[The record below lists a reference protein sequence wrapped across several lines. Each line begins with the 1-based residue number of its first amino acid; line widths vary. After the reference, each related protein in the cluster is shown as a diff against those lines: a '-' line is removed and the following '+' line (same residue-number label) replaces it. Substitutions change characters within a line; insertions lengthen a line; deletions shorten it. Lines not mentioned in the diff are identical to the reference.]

1 MEELKLQ
8 TPVSVGRSKVEVSPD
23 DKVFVLGSCFADNIG
38 EKMTDLGF
46 KACVNPFGTLYN
58 PVSVCN
64 AVSRLSSAIPFTE
77 DECVEMGSGAG
88 LVCSFSHHTSFA
100 RSTSGAFLENANT
113 ALAAASEAWKE
124 AGKVIIT
131 LGTAWC
137 FEYIPTGEI
146 VSNCLKIDQ
155 KLFRRRRLSVRETAV
170 LLRNLV
176 ERNPGKEFIF
186 TVSPIRHLK
195 DGAHG
200 NQLSKSI
207 LILAIEEVCNTFPE
221 RCDYFPAY
229 EILLD
234 ELRDYRF
241 YAEDLVHPSQQA
253 VSLIWKRFVDFA
265 VPPSLLAGL
274 EARWKESRRS
284 HHRNIH

>member
-8 TPVSVGRSKVEVSPD
+8 TPVPVGRSRVEVSPD
-23 DKVFVLGSCFADNIG
+23 DKICVLGSCFADNIG
-38 EKMTDLGF
+38 EKMAELGF
-46 KACVNPFGTLYN
+46 NACVNPFGTLYN

-64 AVSRLSSAIPFTE
+64 SVSRLSSGIPFTE

-100 RSTSGAFLENANT
+100 RSTAEEFLDHANT
-113 ALAAASEAWKE
+113 SLSAASKAWNE

-155 KLFRRRRLSVRETAV
+155 KLFRRKRLSVQETSV

-176 ERNPGKEFIF
+176 GRNPGKEFIF
-186 TVSPIRHLK
+186 TVSPIRHMK

-207 LILAIEEVCNTFPE
+207 LILAIEDVCNAFPE
-221 RCDYFPAY
+221 RCEYFPAY

-253 VSLIWKRFVDFA
+253 VSLIWNRFVDFA
-265 VPPSLLAGL
+265 VPQSCLAEL
-274 EARWKESRRS
+274 EARWKEARRS
-284 HHRNIH
+284 RHRNIH